1 LESFGEA
8 HSTKVEQANEAPKAK
23 RRLAFGRLIVETPC
37 QKNVQDVYKI
47 ISKLTGSVGG
57 NGSFGAIYGELTVG
71 SMQKI
76 IDLMKIHTGFSSTSR
91 FIDVGSGLGKPNI
104 HVCQNPGVEFSYGI
118 EMEMSRWMLGMANLQ
133 AIIKAAQSQQES
145 GEIIAESEAIG
156 SNCYFDHGNI
166 MDAMS
171 FDPFTHVYMFS
182 IGFPPRLWEHLA
194 EMFNRSSS
202 PYLIC
207 YHSPSD
213 IIDRYG
219 FDVKLVVQAP
229 TSMHGS
235 SEGHMGYIYVRNGKK
250 KIDVSKSCDP
260 LFKDA
265 WDAVKGG
272 REILQQ
278 AVEDK
283 MGRNCHN
290 GRMTR
295 SQGVTMTA
303 VSSIEQRELAEKKAK
318 KNGKK

>member
-1 LESFGEA
+1 MAPSGAKREYADLDEKDETSSSHSTPRTSAKKRRSRLNNAEIKSSTTRNTSPRRLRRAADMRTSDSGCTRVVTPSQAFIPRGSSSPEDHRGTARRSLLESFGEA
-8 HSTKVEQANEAPKAK
+8 HSTKVQQANEAPKAK

-133 AIIKAAQSQQES
+133 AIIKAAQSKQES

-182 IGFPPRLWEHLA
+182 IG
-194 EMFNRSSS
+194 
-202 PYLIC
+202 
-207 YHSPSD
+207 
-213 IIDRYG
+213 
-219 FDVKLVVQAP
+219 
-229 TSMHGS
+229 
-235 SEGHMGYIYVRNGKK
+235 
-250 KIDVSKSCDP
+250 
-260 LFKDA
+260 
-265 WDAVKGG
+265 
-272 REILQQ
+272 
-278 AVEDK
+278 
-283 MGRNCHN
+283 
-290 GRMTR
+290 
-295 SQGVTMTA
+295 
-303 VSSIEQRELAEKKAK
+303 
-318 KNGKK
+318 